1 MCIRGLWAG
10 WQPSGPWCT
19 SRNVTETKSTGRG
32 RKVILVALGALVV
45 LAAAGGLALR
55 AWLPSYVMGRVTEE
69 AARWGLELSECGLEF
84 ERSGLTVTKV
94 TLEHC
99 KVGSKTPAAV
109 SGTLQHVEVWLADE
123 KPERV
128 FISGADLTVS
138 SALEF
143 DQIQTHMDATKGVRV
158 TGQNNRLAWV
168 TDSALPP
175 ALVVT
180 ELQRLSEQDD
190 WSGKL
195 VVAESLDGTLRFGET
210 ARVELRLRSMPANS
224 LVAEIDPKNSVGH
237 VALELANVPFL
248 LFSGILF
255 GNVPGELATTTAS
268 GSLKLDIPYGLNPA
282 QPKGQFDFTLAG
294 LNFPVPRELAGLVY
308 DTSPHLSGT
317 LTSNR
322 TYTKFTVPKLHFETG
337 ALRMKGK
344 GNVER
349 DGMQTHWQATLQGP
363 LPCDAIVAA
372 AARVHLQGSP
382 LGDELASA
390 AAKISRKAL
399 RGSVNILVALDAE
412 SSDLA
417 AAKIVKSVGLGCGL
431 EPLPVPNLSELPEI
445 LLKDLPQL
453 KDLPAGL
460 GTPPATSGDVPL
472 PKLELPKDLPKIEI
486 PGIKLPGLGG
496 IKGLEAAPPPNKP
509 APTPAASGK

>member
-1 MCIRGLWAG
+1 MAPAR
-10 WQPSGPWCT
+10 SVVYVT
-19 SRNVTETKSTGRG
+19 DVTETKSTGRG
-32 RKVILVALGALVV
+32 RKAIVVGVGALAALVV
-45 LAAAGGLALR
+45 GGGLVLQ
-55 AWLPSYVMGRVTEE
+55 AWLPTYVMSRVTEE
-69 AARWGLELSECGLEF
+69 AARWGVDLSECGLEF
-84 ERSGLTVTKV
+84 ERTGLTVSKV

-99 KVGSKTPAAV
+99 KVGATAPTAV
-109 SGTLQHVEVWLADE
+109 SGSLQHAEIWLREE

-138 SALEF
+138 SSLEF
-143 DQIQTHMDATKGVRV
+143 DRIQTHMDATKGVEL

-168 TDSALPP
+168 TDPGAPP

-180 ELQRLSEQDD
+180 ELQRLSAKED

-195 VVAESLDGTLRFGET
+195 ALAELLEGTLRFGDK

-224 LVAEIDPKNSVGH
+224 LVAEIDAANSVGH
-237 VALELANVPFL
+237 VELELANVPFM
-248 LFSGILF
+248 LFSGIVF

-322 TYTKFTVPKLHFETG
+322 TYTKFGVTKLHFETG
-337 ALRMKGK
+337 ALHMKGK
-344 GNVER
+344 ANVER
-349 DGMQTHWQATLQGP
+349 DGLATHWQATMQGP

-372 AARVHLQGSP
+372 AARVHLQGAP
-382 LGDELASA
+382 LGNELAA
-390 AAKISRKAL
+390 AAARISRKAL
-399 RGSVNILVALDAE
+399 KGNVNILVALDAE

-431 EPLPVPNLSELPEI
+431 EPLPVPNLGELPEI

-453 KDLPAGL
+453 KDLPAGI
-460 GTPPATSGDVPL
+460 GAPPASSGEMPL
-472 PKLELPKDLPKIEI
+472 PGLELPKNLPKIEL
-486 PGIKLPGLGG
+486 PGIKLPGF
-496 IKGLEAAPPPNKP
+496 EAGKRLDVTTPPKSPR
-509 APTPAASGK
+509 PAASGK

>member
-1 MCIRGLWAG
+1 MARLRPVVYVTG
-10 WQPSGPWCT
+10 
-19 SRNVTETKSTGRG
+19 VTETKSTGRG
-32 RKVILVALGALVV
+32 RKAIVVGLGALVA
-45 LAAAGGLALR
+45 LAVGGTFALR
-55 AWLPSYVMGRVTEE
+55 VWLPSYVMSRVSEE
-69 AARWGLELSECGLEF
+69 AARWGLELSECQLAF

-99 KVGSKTPAAV
+99 KVGSTAPTAAV
-109 SGTLQHVEVWLADE
+109 SGSLQHAEVWLRDE

-138 SALEF
+138 SSLEF
-143 DQIQTHMDATKGVRV
+143 DQLQTHMDATKDVRV

-168 TDSALPP
+168 TDKALPP

-195 VVAESLDGTLRFGET
+195 VVAESLDGTVRFGET

-224 LVAEIDPKNSVGH
+224 LVAEIDPAKSVGR
-237 VALELANVPFL
+237 VALELSNVPFL

-294 LNFPVPRELAGLVY
+294 LDFPVPRELAGLVY

-322 TYTKFTVPKLHFETG
+322 TYTKFSVGKLHFETG
-337 ALRMKGK
+337 ALHMKGK
-344 GNVER
+344 ASVER
-349 DGMQTHWQATLQGP
+349 DGLATHWQATLQGP

-372 AARVHLQGSP
+372 AARVHLKGVP
-382 LGDELASA
+382 LGDELAA
-390 AAKISRKAL
+390 AAARISRKAL
-399 RGSVNILVALDAE
+399 KGSVNILVALDAD

-417 AAKIVKSVGLGCGL
+417 GAKVVKSVGLGCGL
-431 EPLPVPNLSELPEI
+431 EPLPVPNLGELPEI

-460 GTPPATSGDVPL
+460 GAPPATSGDLPV
-472 PKLELPKDLPKIEI
+472 PKLELPKDLPKIE
-486 PGIKLPGLGG
+486 LPGLQLPGFGG
-496 IKGLEAAPPPNKP
+496 KGLKP
-509 APTPAASGK
+509 ATPSPQTATSGK